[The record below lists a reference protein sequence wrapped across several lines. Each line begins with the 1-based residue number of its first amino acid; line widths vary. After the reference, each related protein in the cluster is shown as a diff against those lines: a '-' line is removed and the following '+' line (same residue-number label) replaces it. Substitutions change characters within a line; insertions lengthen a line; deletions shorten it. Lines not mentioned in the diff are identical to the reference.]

1 MQEDKKDLLQENLN
15 KSFKSKAYNYS
26 TTNNG
31 YYYYSESNNCDYR
44 SFEYDDCDYTTND
57 FLEESKITRSSSG
70 EVSYLIKPTDYGF
83 YDGYPTSD
91 YIKNNF
97 VTHKLPNNLVFRTRR
112 YRTGYIHD
120 ESIVMSSIRGSDKK
134 AFIEYSFNAPV
145 TKIDFYMS
153 YWRMPGHEWLQYT
166 NGKAVLQ
173 CKNGEGWT
181 DVKNFLSSEAQ
192 LSTDR
197 KSPTQYTYIFE
208 NPVYVFRFYCEY
220 NGQAYN
226 NDSNRGRICLG
237 DMTVYTQKDN
247 YFPLN
252 GSELEYEPSLW
263 NNKEKYKYNCY
274 AYSLNTKNHGFMQPG
289 GIGYL
294 TLKDLNKEKIEQG
307 VLQDAAKYN
316 FNFETIGK
324 YEVCKP
330 GYYKVAL
337 VVAPNRDYHWYRQ
350 NYDGTWSH
358 KPGGDLV
365 INFDGNNEVILNPE
379 TCNRRIHNI
388 YYSTFVGFY
397 QVNINGM
404 I

>member
-1 MQEDKKDLLQENLN
+1 
-15 KSFKSKAYNYS
+15 
-26 TTNNG
+26 
-31 YYYYSESNNCDYR
+31 
-44 SFEYDDCDYTTND
+44 
-57 FLEESKITRSSSG
+57 
-70 EVSYLIKPTDYGF
+70 
-83 YDGYPTSD
+83 
-91 YIKNNF
+91 
-97 VTHKLPNNLVFRTRR
+97 
-112 YRTGYIHD
+112 
-120 ESIVMSSIRGSDKK
+120 
-134 AFIEYSFNAPV
+134 
-145 TKIDFYMS
+145 
-153 YWRMPGHEWLQYT
+153 
-166 NGKAVLQ
+166 
-173 CKNGEGWT
+173 
-181 DVKNFLSSEAQ
+181 
-192 LSTDR
+192 
-197 KSPTQYTYIFE
+197 
-208 NPVYVFRFYCEY
+208 
-220 NGQAYN
+220 
-226 NDSNRGRICLG
+226 
-237 DMTVYTQKDN
+237 
-247 YFPLN
+247 
-252 GSELEYEPSLW
+252 
-263 NNKEKYKYNCY
+263 
-274 AYSLNTKNHGFMQPG
+274 MQPG